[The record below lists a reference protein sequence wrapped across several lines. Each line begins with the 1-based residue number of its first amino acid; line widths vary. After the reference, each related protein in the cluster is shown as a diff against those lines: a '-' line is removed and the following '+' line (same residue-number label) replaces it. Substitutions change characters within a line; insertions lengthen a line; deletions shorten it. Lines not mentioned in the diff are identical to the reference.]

1 MRIRHVG
8 DAEIDNLGRVIRQ
21 HQEVARF
28 QVAVHQSALVRG
40 LQAAA
45 RLANDFHHPAH
56 RQTAALGRDQFAQGF
71 AGKQRHDEI
80 RLAGAIFVELPEIE
94 NLYDIG
100 MTDGGEHVALFGEKL
115 QRGAARG
122 IADGFERHTA
132 LYDGVVSVVDH
143 THPALPQHLTDFV
156 AVFDLLRYSHKHSTL
171 SRRRLSRNIA
181 GGVRRRAGVTVFIQL
196 YHWQGVGGS
205 RERTRQQNYVEVAA
219 NGRATRYLFG
229 QTRDRT
235 EGKKAKPSA
244 I

>member
-1 MRIRHVG
+1 MGIRHVG
-8 DAEIDNLGRVIRQ
+8 DAEIDNLDRVILQ

-80 RLAGAIFVELPEIE
+80 RLAGAVFVELPEIE
-94 NLYDIG
+94 NLYDVG
-100 MTDGGEHVALFGEKL
+100 MTDGGEHVALFVEKL

-122 IADGFERHTA
+122 IADGLERHTA
-132 LYDGVVSVVDH
+132 LYDGVVGVVDY

-219 NGRATRYLFG
+219 TGVPQGTFSDKL
-229 QTRDRT
+229 
-235 EGKKAKPSA
+235 EIVPKGKKGRPPG